1 MQMHPENSGHNG
13 MWTPEE
19 TTSFNNKFYKVT
31 LELEYFSTSS
41 VTVLLIIQNKCRTW
55 WIQPSATGTERSRK
69 RSNGTPKGSPSC
81 SMLMSLFSLTSRWLI
96 DFFLEMLLDIFMMSR
111 LLALWD
117 VSQWQVDEDGRS
129 SCDFSTCDPAP
140 TATVVQAFAASNEV
154 ISLLCF

>member
-1 MQMHPENSGHNG
+1 MQNLVDPAISYRHRAISE
-13 MWTPEE
+13 
-19 TTSFNNKFYKVT
+19 K
-31 LELEYFSTSS
+31 
-41 VTVLLIIQNKCRTW
+41 IQWNAQGLAFMLNADVALFID
-55 WIQPSATGTERSRK
+55 IQVV
-69 RSNGTPKGSPSC
+69 
-81 SMLMSLFSLTSRWLI
+81 

-140 TATVVQAFAASNEV
+140 TATAVQAFAASNEV